1 MQDILLKPEYSDE
14 QVMRLRKEV
23 IQKVESM
30 QDNYILQALLNN
42 FRRTGD
48 PRFFNLMVECL
59 KDVEELERRFEV
71 AQMH

>member
-14 QVMRLRKEV
+14 QIRLRKEV

-42 FRRTGD
+42 FRKTGD

-59 KDVEELERRFEV
+59 KDIEELESRFE
-71 AQMH
+71 AA